1 MVIYRP
7 PIIFFMLQSRVKE
20 LEKLRDKLERQLKKD
35 IGDKEKFF
43 AGQIDLLSKIK
54 VDGAEQPKIQEQID
68 AIREQAQRDSANA
81 TRATET
87 EISSIY
93 AKINLLTEF
102 IADGYELTKK

>member
-1 MVIYRP
+1 
-7 PIIFFMLQSRVKE
+7 MLQGRVKE

-35 IGDKEKFF
+35 LRDKEKFF

-54 VDGAEQPKIQEQID
+54 VDDAEQPKIQDQINT
-68 AIREQAQRDSANA
+68 IREQSQQESADI
-81 TRATET
+81 TRAAET
-87 EISSIY
+87 EISSVY

>member
-1 MVIYRP
+1 
-7 PIIFFMLQSRVKE
+7 MLQGRVKE

-35 IGDKEKFF
+35 LRDKEKFF

-54 VDGAEQPKIQEQID
+54 VDDAEQPKIQEQID
-68 AIREQAQRDSANA
+68 AIRGQAQQESADA
-81 TRATET
+81 TRAAET
-87 EISSIY
+87 EISSVY